1 LENTTKKKKF
11 QLPSAFT
18 ILFIIIVVIAV
29 LTWFIP
35 AGVYKSDDAG
45 NIIAGSYK
53 VVKSNPQGIWDMLM
67 APIYGMLGYSGSGN
81 IPSTDGSISIS
92 FFILMVGGFLG
103 VVNRTGALEAGIG
116 SIVKRFKGR
125 EKFLIPIL
133 MALFALGGSTYGMA
147 EETLAFY
154 GLIVP
159 VMIAVGFD
167 TVTAVAIVLVGSQVG
182 CLASTVNP
190 FATGVASQ
198 AVGISMGQGIGLRV
212 IMLVVLTTISIVYVY
227 RYASKIEKDPTKSL
241 VYSHYKEDRE
251 HFDIDAITT
260 QEDITKRQK
269 HVNIAFFLTFLVM
282 IVSLVPWDML
292 NKNFT
297 FFAKFTD
304 WLTGLPVVGMVL
316 GKSMIPL
323 GTWYFPEITMLF
335 IVMAVVVALL
345 YRMKES
351 DFINSFISGA
361 ADLISVALIVA
372 VARGI
377 QIVMNNGLITS
388 TILHWGEQGLSGLS
402 SSVFLILTFIFY
414 LPLSFLI
421 PSTSGLA
428 AATMGIM
435 GPMGEFANVGK
446 DLVITAYQSASGI
459 LNLITPTS
467 AVVMGALAIAR
478 FNIGTWWKFMAKLI
492 AIQLVVIIVILGV
505 AALL

>member
-1 LENTTKKKKF
+1 METKQKKF
-11 QLPSAFT
+11 QMPSAYT
-18 ILFIIIVVIAV
+18 ILFIIIALIAV
-29 LTWFIP
+29 LTWIIP
-35 AGVYKSDDAG
+35 AGHYKVNEAG
-45 NIIAGSYK
+45 NIIAGSFTQ
-53 VVKSNPQGIWDMLM
+53 VASNPQGIWDVFM
-67 APIYGMLGYSGSGN
+67 APVNGMLGVDASGN
-81 IPSTDGSISIS
+81 IPATPAAIPIS

-103 VVNRTGALEAGIG
+103 VVNKTGALDAGVA

-125 EKFLIPIL
+125 EKWLIPVL
-133 MALFALGGSTYGMA
+133 MSLFALGGSTYGMA
-147 EETLAFY
+147 EETLPFY
-154 GLIVP
+154 VLIIP

-190 FATGVASQ
+190 FATGVASN
-198 AVGISMGQGIGLRV
+198 AVGISMGQGIGLRFL
-212 IMLVVLTTISIVYVY
+212 MLIILTTISILYVM

-241 VYSHYKEDRE
+241 VYNTRKEDRE
-251 HFDIDAITT
+251 HFDIDAIE
-260 QEDITKRQK
+260 QQADITSRQK
-269 HVNIAFFLTFLVM
+269 WVNGIFFATFAIM

-292 NKNFT
+292 NDNFT
-297 FFAKFTD
+297 FFDNATK
-304 WLTGLPVVGMVL
+304 WLTGLPFVGMLL
-316 GKSMIPL
+316 GKHMAPL

-335 IVMAVVVALL
+335 IVMALVVAVV

-351 DFINSFISGA
+351 EFISSFLAGA
-361 ADLISVALIVA
+361 SDMIGVAIVVA

-377 QIVMNNGLITS
+377 QVVMNNGMITD
-388 TILHWGEQGLSGLS
+388 TILHWGESGLSGLS
-402 SSVFLILTFIFY
+402 SSLFIILTFLFY
-414 LPLSFLI
+414 LPMSFLI

-435 GPMGEFANVGK
+435 GPMGEFAHVSK

-492 AIQLVVIIVILGV
+492 VIQLVVIMLILGI
-505 AALL
+505 AAVL

>member
-1 LENTTKKKKF
+1 MENTKKKKF

-18 ILFIIIVVIAV
+18 ILFIIIVIIAV

-81 IPSTDGSISIS
+81 IPATDGAIQIS

-116 SIVKRFKGR
+116 SIVNRFKGR
-125 EKFLIPIL
+125 EKILIPVL

-154 GLIVP
+154 GMIIP

-198 AVGISMGQGIGLRV
+198 AVGISMGQGIGLRLF
-212 IMLVVLTTISIVYVY
+212 MLIVLTAISIFYVY
-227 RYASKIEKDPTKSL
+227 RYASKIQKDPTKSL
-241 VYSHYKEDRE
+241 VYEHYKEDRQ
-251 HFDIDAITT
+251 HFDIDSITS

-269 HVNIAFFLTFLVM
+269 HVNIAFFFTFFLM

-292 NKNFT
+292 NEHFT
-297 FFAKFTD
+297 FFAKATE
-304 WLTGLPVVGMVL
+304 WLTGLPVIGMIA
-316 GKSMIPL
+316 GKSIAPL

-335 IVMAVVVALL
+335 IVMAVIVALL

-351 DFINSFISGA
+351 DFIGSFISGA
-361 ADLISVALIVA
+361 GDLVSVALIVA

-377 QIVMNNGLITS
+377 QIVMNNGLITA

-402 SSVFLILTFIFY
+402 SSFFLILTFIFY

-435 GPMGEFANVGK
+435 GPMGEFANVSK

-492 AIQLVVIIVILGV
+492 AIQLVVIIVILGI
-505 AALL
+505 AAVL